1 MEFPK
6 LTEVN
11 TLEPYILF
19 LRYDDGTY
27 GKVDLSD
34 MKGKGIFKWWDSKDN
49 FKKGSFDKEIEAIM
63 WSNKIDSDPSA
74 LYLKLKKLSFDD
86 WKSLQ
91 ISHAQTI

>member
-1 MEFPK
+1 MQFPK
-6 LTEVN
+6 LLEVKA
-11 TLEPYILF
+11 LDIYALF

-34 MKGKGIFKWWDSKDN
+34 MTGKGIFKWWDGNDN
-49 FKKGSFDKEIEAIM
+49 FKKVFFDKENGAIM
-63 WSNKIDSDPSA
+63 WDNKIEIDPDA

-91 ISHAQTI
+91 NSHAQTV